1 MGVEHV
7 AQQGPFGRARER
19 LDLLQQL
26 TSALARARTY
36 EQVAAVI
43 IEQALP
49 ALRAEV
55 GVVALASE
63 DGLRLRNVG
72 FKGVDAATEAAW
84 AEYSVDAPVPVA
96 EAART
101 RQPIIVRTLEE
112 RNARYP
118 ALAEIHGLEHGGPV
132 TTFPLFV
139 DEGLAGVLGFCWGFP
154 VALDDGDLRFLS
166 TLAEQCALAIERA
179 RLYETAAREL
189 AERRAS
195 EQKLLELSRRKD
207 EFLAMLAHELR
218 NPLAPIRA
226 AADLLELSGL
236 KDERVGR
243 VNRVLKRQVDHLK
256 RIVDDLLDVARVSQG
271 RMVLQL
277 ERVNLVDVVQHTCAD
292 HADRFAAADVAFE
305 VMLPREALWAQA
317 DTTRLSQA
325 LGNLLN
331 NARKFSPKG
340 TSVFVLL
347 QRDAAAPEQAIIE
360 VRDHGAGITSELLPN
375 LFEPF
380 IQADRSLARSSGGLG
395 LGLSIVRGVARLH
408 GGEVGVQSDGEGM
421 GAAFRLTLPLIEEIK
436 EESLAPPSAVQPIR
450 KRVLVVEDNR
460 DAAEMMGLLIDT
472 YGHQVRLA
480 HHAEEALAV
489 LEQWQAQVIFSDIGL
504 PGVDGFEFA
513 ERVRA
518 RRQASSPPLLVAVSG
533 YGGDSDRSRARSA
546 GFDAYLTKPVDGRAL
561 AEILNR
567 H

>member
-1 MGVEHV
+1 MGVEQL
-7 AQQGPFGRARER
+7 AQQGPFGRAPQR
-19 LDLLQQL
+19 LDVLQQL

-36 EQVAAVI
+36 EQVASVI
-43 IEQALP
+43 IDQALP
-49 ALRAEV
+49 ALHAEV

-72 FKGVDAATEAAW
+72 FKGVDAETEAEW
-84 AEYSVDAPVPVA
+84 GEYSVDAPVPVA
-96 EAART
+96 EAAKT
-101 RQPIIVRTLEE
+101 RQAIIVRTLED

-118 ALAEIHGLEHGGPV
+118 VLADIHGLEHGGPV
-132 TTFPLFV
+132 TAFPLFV
-139 DEGLAGVLGFCWGFP
+139 DESLAGVLAFCWGFP
-154 VALDDGDLRFLS
+154 IQLDDGDLTFLR

-179 RLYETAAREL
+179 RLYETAAREI

-195 EQKLLELSRRKD
+195 EQKLLEASRRKD

-236 KDERVGR
+236 KDERIGR

-256 RIVDDLLDVARVSQG
+256 RIVDDLLDVARVAQG
-271 RMVLQL
+271 RMVLQR
-277 ERVNLVDVVQHTCAD
+277 ERVNLVDVVQQTCAD
-292 HADRFAAADVAFE
+292 HVDRFAAAGVAFE
-305 VMLPREALWAQA
+305 VMLPRETLWAAA
-317 DTTRLSQA
+317 DATRLSQA

-347 QRDAAAPEQAIIE
+347 QRDAAAPERAIIE
-360 VRDHGAGITSELLPN
+360 VRDHGAGISSELLPN
-375 LFEPF
+375 LFQPF

-395 LGLSIVRGVARLH
+395 LGLSIARGVALLH
-408 GGEVGVQSDGEGM
+408 GGDVAVQSDGEGA
-421 GAAFRLTLPLIEEIK
+421 GAAFRLMLPLIEEAK
-436 EESLAPPSAVQPIR
+436 PESVPPPSSVQPVG

-472 YGHQVRLA
+472 YGHQVKLA

-489 LEQWQAQVIFSDIGL
+489 LDQWQAQVIFSDIGL

-518 RRQASSPPLLVAVSG
+518 RRSTSSPLLVAVSG